1 MRVRE
6 LAEEPG
12 GLQAVFTSR
21 VEPWMIDFVYN
32 TETGVIVFILALLA
46 ARSRKPQPALTGQSP
61 ISDAD

>member
-1 MRVRE
+1 MRVRK

-32 TETGVIVFILALLA
+32 TETGVIVFISGAFGRTRQEA
-46 ARSRKPQPALTGQSP
+46 PTGPHRSIANK
-61 ISDAD
+61 